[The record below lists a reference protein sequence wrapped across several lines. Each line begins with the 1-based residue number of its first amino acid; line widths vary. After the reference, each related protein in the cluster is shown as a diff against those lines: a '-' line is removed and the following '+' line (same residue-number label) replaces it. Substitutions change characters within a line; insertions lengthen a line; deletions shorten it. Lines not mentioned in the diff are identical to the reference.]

1 MPFVQKVLS
10 GQYDDIDPERARF
23 QEEIRRQA
31 RRDATA
37 ATDAVRTKL
46 RRDLI
51 AAANPKQKARTRPP
65 AADSPAVSSQTRQRR

>member
-1 MPFVQKVLS
+1 MPLVQKVLS

-31 RRDATA
+31 SRDATA
-37 ATDAVRTKL
+37 ATEAIRKKL

-51 AAANPKQKARTRPP
+51 AAAKPQQKARTRPP
-65 AADSPAVSSQTRQRR
+65 ATD